1 MKNAEITRGYRIA
14 AAVFKANAVHANAR
28 VVIRELNRKREL
40 KTKAPMT
47 LAISWQHSQPLSVN
61 QMSKYAA
68 RACKGKNNVA
78 KVAKSSNISSV
89 TTEPV
94 FLNHVFFNTFRRH
107 QEDLLLLC
115 RQLLSLYRSIKVQT
129 EEWLFY

>member
-14 AAVFKANAVHANAR
+14 AAAFKANAVHVNAR
-28 VVIRELNRKREL
+28 VVIRELNRKRGL

-47 LAISWQHSQPLSVN
+47 LVISWQHSRPLSVN

-89 TTEPV
+89 TTESV
-94 FLNHVFFNTFRRH
+94 LLKHVFFDTFRRH
-107 QEDLLLLC
+107 QDLLLLC
-115 RQLLSLYRSIKVQT
+115 RRPLYLYKSISQI
-129 EEWLFY
+129 EE